1 MKLAKRPMAY
11 SLMFCWKNLAK
22 EVIDLVEQY
31 LVASPDLIVDVRNM
45 DTRSSGRLLETD
57 SC

>member
-1 MKLAKRPMAY
+1 MAY
-11 SLMFCWKNLAK
+11 SLMSLLEKTVK

-31 LVASPDLIVDVRNM
+31 LVASPDLIVDVRTWTLGLR
-45 DTRSSGRLLETD
+45 DALLETD